1 MSICCAGADSLACAL
16 ITRLVSAWLFS
27 SGWCSQLTAQIVA
40 LFFPR
45 SGNPNHI
52 LPHPRSLFISQVFFF
67 RKHAVGLFERILWVF
82 LVLFLTSCGNPGV
95 LVPTKH
101 LTVTRLSAG
110 NPGTSQKPLKAHFC
124 VSKVVYEKRMKPCCV
139 LPDLLLKL
147 VMGAERQQQPERGV
161 RRGTAQWCQGWVQ
174 WRSPW

>member
-1 MSICCAGADSLACAL
+1 MCPYYQVGISMAFFIRMVLTADSTNSCF
-16 ITRLVSAWLFS
+16 V
-27 SGWCSQLTAQIVA
+27 
-40 LFFPR
+40 FPQKWK
-45 SGNPNHI
+45 PK
-52 LPHPRSLFISQVFFF
+52 PHTPPPSVTVHKPGVFF

-101 LTVTRLSAG
+101 LTVTQLSAG

-124 VSKVVYEKRMKPCCV
+124 VSKVVYKKRMKPCCV

-147 VMGAERQQQPERGV
+147 VMGAERQQQPERGA